1 MATKGKAKSGN
12 GAGTQMQPA
21 QQSRNLTHGGEHPL
35 TRLRQEI
42 DSLFDSFFSRWP
54 GHGQGD
60 WPMERSWG
68 MELQESDR
76 DILVRAEAP
85 GFEPKDFDIQVHGNV
100 LTIRAE
106 HRQESEEKQGEGRTW
121 EQHYGRMHRSIM
133 LPATV
138 DPEKVE
144 AHYRNGILELRLP
157 RTE

>member
-1 MATKGKAKSGN
+1 
-12 GAGTQMQPA
+12 
-21 QQSRNLTHGGEHPL
+21 
-35 TRLRQEI
+35 
-42 DSLFDSFFSRWP
+42 
-54 GHGQGD
+54 
-60 WPMERSWG
+60 
-68 MELQESDR
+68 ELQESDR

-157 RTE
+157 RTEEAQRKRIEVKA